1 VAAHDEARLFSAVFF
16 LSLREPPALEGQ
28 MMASPTS
35 LHVEAASTLAVIASS
50 HEPLLFLASDLKVIA
65 ASASF
70 CRAFQID
77 PASVPGRSLADLG
90 AGEWAMPQLSSLL
103 RATVSGS
110 AEIEAYEI
118 DLFRKGLATRYLVLN
133 ARKLEDGNKD
143 HVRLLLAITDVTLA
157 RAEARQKDDLLR
169 EKAILLQEVQHR
181 VANSLQIIASVLMQS
196 ARKVQSEEARGHLRN
211 AHHRVMSIAAVQ
223 RHLAESTLGDVTLR
237 PYFIQ
242 LCESL
247 GASMIHDPE
256 RLSIEVNVDESVVTA
271 NASVSFGLIITELVI
286 NALKHAFPE
295 QKNGKIMVDYRS
307 DGPNWKLSVTDDG
320 IGMPTDAAKPGLGTG
335 IVEALARQLHP
346 TMIPRVAA
354 SLNKAFSV
362 PLWRARRGD
371 KTLGSPRGESQWW
384 S

>member
-1 VAAHDEARLFSAVFF
+1 MTSA
-16 LSLREPPALEGQ
+16 
-28 MMASPTS
+28 TS
-35 LHVEAASTLAVIASS
+35 LHVEAAGTLAVIASS
-50 HEPLLFLASDLKVIA
+50 NEPLLFLAADLKVIA

-77 PASVPGRSLADLG
+77 PASVPGRPLSDLG
-90 AGEWAMPQLSSLL
+90 GGEWALPQLSSLL
-103 RATVSGS
+103 RATASGS

-118 DLFRKGLATRYLVLN
+118 DFVRKGHATRSLVLN

-143 HVRLLLAITDVTLA
+143 YIRLLLTITDVTLA

-181 VANSLQIIASVLMQS
+181 VANSLQIIASVLLQS
-196 ARKVQSEEARGHLRN
+196 ARRVQSEEARGHLRN

-223 RHLAESTLGDVTLR
+223 RHLVASTLGDVTLR

-242 LCESL
+242 LYESL

-256 RLSIEVNVDESVVTA
+256 RLSIVVTVDESVVTA
-271 NASVSFGLIITELVI
+271 NASVSLGLIITELVI

-295 QKNGKIMVDYRS
+295 QKHGKIMVDYRS
-307 DGPNWKLSVTDDG
+307 DGPKWMLSVKDDG

-335 IVEALARQLHP
+335 IVEALARQLSGH
-346 TMIPRVAA
+346 IRVADA
-354 SLNKAFSV
+354 LPGTIFTLIHDEIAVDS
-362 PLWRARRGD
+362 PLLSAA
-371 KTLGSPRGESQWW
+371 
-384 S
+384 